1 MRFALVTDAWHPQVN
16 GVVRS
21 LSTMV
26 KIGRAKNHDV
36 LVIQPQDYPTFLF
49 QVIPKYAWRQ
59 RLGK

>member
-26 KIGRAKNHDV
+26 EIGRAKNHDI
-36 LVIQPQDYPTFLF
+36 LVIQPQDHPTFTLPSYPE
-49 QVIPKYAWRQ
+49 I
-59 RLGK
+59 RLATTP